1 MQQTPFNNYSNDD
14 IKLTDVIRSFS
25 NYSKFILK
33 KFWIVLIGAALI
45 GTAGYLYAT
54 LSKVKYQA
62 NASFNVVDSKG
73 MGSIG
78 GLLSGLG
85 VSIGS
90 TSNDVLSGIIQSRNA
105 IKSAFLTEVDYQGG
119 KRKLIDIYIDVY
131 GFREEWEEIPDLKDF
146 EFQATNIYELSRKE
160 DSLLNV
166 FWKPFY
172 EDLLEVEFEMMEGL
186 IKASVKTY
194 SYELSRGMLTYML
207 EYSSKYFTDKQIGS
221 QEEAYEISTYKV
233 DSLEGVLANLR
244 YRYAQEQ
251 NKSPFLKDATYSV
264 EMNRLASE
272 IANLS
277 IRLGGS
283 KEGLD
288 ATKLALMQDKPI
300 INIIDHPQF
309 ATDVKIK
316 KWKLW
321 TIIGAIVGAVLAI
334 IILLLYKAAI
344 DGFESEKL
352 EQNQLELN

>member
-1 MQQTPFNNYSNDD
+1 MPQAPINNYANDD

-25 NYSKFILK
+25 SYSVFVLK
-33 KFWIVLIGAALI
+33 KFWIVLIGVAI
-45 GTAGYLYAT
+45 MGTAGYLYAT

-85 VSIGS
+85 VSVGS
-90 TSNDVLSGIIQSRNA
+90 TSNDVLSGIIQSRHA

-119 KRKLIDIYIDVY
+119 KRKLVDIYIDVY
-131 GFREEWEEIPDLKDF
+131 GFREDWQEIPDLKDF
-146 EFQATNIYELSRKE
+146 EFKATNIFELTRKE

-172 EDLLEVEFEMMEGL
+172 EDLLEVEFEMLEGL

-194 SYELSRGMLTYML
+194 SYELSQGMLTHML
-207 EYSSKYFTDKQIGS
+207 DYSSKYFTDKQISS
-221 QEEAYEISTYKV
+221 QEEAYELSEYKV
-233 DSLEGVLANLR
+233 DSMEGVLASMR

-251 NKSPFLKDATYSV
+251 NKSPFVKDATYTV
-264 EMNRLASE
+264 EMNRLATE

-288 ATKLALMQDKPI
+288 ATKMALMQDKPV
-300 INIIDHPQF
+300 INVIDHPQF

-321 TIIGAIVGAVLAI
+321 TIIGALVGMVLSI

-344 DGFESEKL
+344 DGFESEKI
-352 EQNQLELN
+352 EQNQLNLS